1 MSAQCPC
8 CLNWR
13 RSIMNRATCPLSG
26 KRGKQDGV
34 WLSAAILRMARCDG
48 KPSAI
53 RGCLP
58 RATISNKAIQAMFMA
73 LGGPMVFMQLL
84 ASKPDVAMEL
94 MEVYGVDADTFDD
107 EYAATTIPVPQATGS
122 GVRRRR
128 KKRSQYCCKRSRWPP
143 LRRW

>member
-1 MSAQCPC
+1 
-8 CLNWR
+8 
-13 RSIMNRATCPLSG
+13 
-26 KRGKQDGV
+26 
-34 WLSAAILRMARCDG
+34 MARCDG

-58 RATISNKAIQAMFMA
+58 RATISNKPSSDVYGARWADGLYAM
-73 LGGPMVFMQLL
+73 L

-107 EYAATTIPVPQATGS
+107 EYAATTILCRKRLDQVL
-122 GVRRRR
+122 RRREKAEPMLLQAQR
-128 KKRSQYCCKRSRWPP
+128 RWLP